1 MNTTGIMIPQFRYIK
16 GFFRI
21 TRLPNLIILAAAQ
34 YSAALFLVGEAHEIY
49 QYLFS
54 TRLFLLSLSTVII
67 AAAGYII
74 NDYYDV
80 KIDYINKPRQVIIGK
95 LMKRRVAM
103 ITHTVFN
110 FIGISVGFYLSPA
123 VGIINFTAAFSLWL
137 YSNRLKR
144 LPLIGNFIIAALTGL
159 GIAVVA
165 FYFQENELLVYIYA
179 TFAFAISLVREV
191 IKDMEDV
198 KGDELFGC
206 RTLPVVWG
214 IARTKRLLYLLIAF
228 FIFLLFFLSGIL
240 KNQTLTN
247 YFIILT
253 IPISWFIYRLVYAD
267 KKVDFALL
275 SNAAKL
281 IMLSGMLSM
290 IFFK

>member
-1 MNTTGIMIPQFRYIK
+1 MNTAGIMIPQLRYIK

-34 YSAALFLVGEAHEIY
+34 YLAALFLVGEAHEIY

-54 TRLFLLSLSTVII
+54 TELFLLSSSTVII

-95 LMKRRVAM
+95 LIKRRVAM
-103 ITHTVFN
+103 ITHTAFN
-110 FIGISVGFYLSPA
+110 FIGIGVGFYLSTV

-137 YSNRLKR
+137 YSNQLKR

-165 FYFQENELLVYIYA
+165 LYFRENELLVYVYA

-191 IKDMEDV
+191 IKDMEDA

-206 RTLPVVWG
+206 RTLPVIWG
-214 IARTKRLLYLLIAF
+214 IAQTKRLLYLLIAF
-228 FIFLLFFLSGIL
+228 FIFLLFFLSGVL

-247 YFIILT
+247 YFIILI